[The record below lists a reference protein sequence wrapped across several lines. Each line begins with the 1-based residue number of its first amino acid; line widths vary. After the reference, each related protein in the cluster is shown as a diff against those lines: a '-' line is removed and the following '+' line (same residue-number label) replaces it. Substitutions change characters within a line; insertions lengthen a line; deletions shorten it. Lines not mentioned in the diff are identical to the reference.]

1 MSAYW
6 PWWAGAIALS
16 TIAVGHVRFLGRT
29 MGVSG
34 SVARTLR
41 YGQELAAER
50 TERGFESTAQI
61 LDALAD
67 ATRDAFG
74 DGAPSLAPATVI
86 PEPADAP
93 RSVRRLPIA
102 GELMFL
108 VMVTVGACMA
118 ATVRGAFAVRLGMGE
133 EFARLVGT
141 GGRGLTALFVGGL
154 LVGLGTRL
162 AGGCTSGHGLA
173 GCARLERGSLV
184 ATACF
189 FGTAI
194 LVSRALE
201 MAP

>member
-6 PWWAGAIALS
+6 PWWASALALS
-16 TIAVGHVRFLGRT
+16 AIAVGYVHLLGRT

-41 YGQELAAER
+41 YRQELAAER
-50 TERGFESTAQI
+50 TERGFESDAELVI
-61 LDALAD
+61 ALAQ

-74 DGAPSLAPATVI
+74 ELAPALDATSV
-86 PEPADAP
+86 PAPAGALAP
-93 RSVRRLPIA
+93 ARRLPIA
-102 GELMFL
+102 GEVMFL
-108 VMVTVGACMA
+108 AMMIGGAFVA
-118 ATVRGAFAVRLGMGE
+118 ATLRGAFAVRLDMGE

-141 GGRGLTALFVGGL
+141 GARGLGALFVGGL

-173 GCARLERGSLV
+173 GCARLERGSLI

-194 LVSRALE
+194 LVSRAME
-201 MAP
+201 MSP